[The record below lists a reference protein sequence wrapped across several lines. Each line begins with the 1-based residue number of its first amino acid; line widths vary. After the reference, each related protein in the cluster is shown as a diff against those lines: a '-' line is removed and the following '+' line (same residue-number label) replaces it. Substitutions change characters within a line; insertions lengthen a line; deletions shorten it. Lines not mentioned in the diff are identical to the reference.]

1 MSRIIRLVSLLVVVG
16 GLATALVAYAT
27 ASGPPNHA
35 NRFEATFTETVKV
48 VTNHVADYGIVQV
61 ILTGSGTLQGFG
73 AATEVGGVT
82 ADRSYQPCGI
92 PSESA
97 AVTRRI
103 ITADGTLA
111 IRESNETCVTPAG
124 RIATGRFEVDGLF
137 STGVFAGAT
146 GSGTVLNRVYLIGS
160 GTPSLTLSGKLK
172 LAHDGEHDSGTSGS
186 SDGG

>member
-1 MSRIIRLVSLLVVVG
+1 MSRIIRLVASLVLVG

-27 ASGPPNHA
+27 AGPPNHA
-35 NRFEATFTETVKV
+35 NRFEATFHETVQV

-61 ILTGSGTLQGFG
+61 ILTGSGTLEGFG

-82 ADRSYQPCGI
+82 ADRSFQPCGV

-103 ITADGTLA
+103 ITAEGTLA
-111 IRESNETCVTPAG
+111 IRESNETCITPAG
-124 RIATGRFEVDGLF
+124 RVATGAFEVDGLF

-146 GSGTVLNRVYLIGS
+146 GSGTVLNVL
-160 GTPSLTLSGKLK
+160 TPHTVTLSGKLK
-172 LAHDGEHDSGTSGS
+172 LANDES
-186 SDGG
+186 